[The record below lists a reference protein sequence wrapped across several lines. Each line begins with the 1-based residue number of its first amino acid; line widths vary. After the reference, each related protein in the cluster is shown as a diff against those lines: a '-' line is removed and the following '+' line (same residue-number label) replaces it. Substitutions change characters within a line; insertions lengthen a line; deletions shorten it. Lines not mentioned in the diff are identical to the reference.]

1 MIYLNELKLMKEDMF
16 NLGILTSSDMGAAG
30 KREDTSGQAIKEI
43 FLALGFSL
51 ARYEIVPDE
60 KNIIASKLAEWAD
73 SGEVDLII
81 TTGGTGLGPRDVTP
95 EATQSIIHCQ
105 VPGISEAM
113 RQSGL
118 SHTPMAMLSRGIS
131 GLRGNCLIINLPGSP
146 KAVKES
152 LEIVIE
158 AIPHALET
166 LTKAMVENHPS
177 H

>member
-1 MIYLNELKLMKEDMF
+1 MF
-16 NLGILTSSDMGAAG
+16 TLGVLTSSDMGAAG
-30 KREDTSGQAIKEI
+30 QREDTSGQAIKEI

-51 ARYEIVPDE
+51 SRYEIVPDE
-60 KNIIASKLAEWAD
+60 KEIISTRLREWAD
-73 SGEVDLII
+73 SGEIDLIV

-95 EATQSIIHCQ
+95 EATLDVIQRP
-105 VPGISEAM
+105 VPGISEAL

-131 GLRGNCLIINLPGSP
+131 GLRGRCLIINLPGSP
-146 KAVKES
+146 RAVREC
-152 LEIVIE
+152 LETVVE

-166 LTKAMVENHPS
+166 LKKARVEIHPP